1 MRASID
7 IGSNSV
13 LLLAGDILD
22 GKFIEHLSEA
32 NITGL
37 GKDLDKNGAFLKT
50 SMEETYEVLENYKNK
65 LENLR
70 IDISSVL
77 VTATEASRV
86 AQNANEFFQD
96 IKKNLGFSTNI
107 ITASGEAFYT
117 GFGIASG
124 LESEEESEKV
134 ILDIGGASTEIIK
147 VKNNPFRIVSSIS
160 LPIGSVR
167 ATDWI
172 KNDSFKLNLDKVF
185 GENEIDLYKTE
196 EIICVAGTMT
206 SLGAM
211 LKGLTDYRDKL
222 IDGYEFSFIKFEK
235 LISKLNKMEPLQ
247 ILKEFPII
255 GKRFSTITGGGIV
268 GIEIGK
274 RLDVKN
280 VIIST
285 RGLRYGTLMG
295 GEIDEQ
301 FISRKF

>member
-13 LLLAGDILD
+13 LLLAGEILE
-22 GKFIEHLSEA
+22 GQFIEHLSEA

-37 GKDLDKNGAFLKT
+37 GKDLDKNGMFLKK
-50 SMEETYEVLENYKNK
+50 SMDETYKVLKNYKK
-65 LENLR
+65 KCEGLK
-70 IDISSVL
+70 IDIPSVL

-86 AQNANEFFQD
+86 AENANEFFED
-96 IKKNLGFSTNI
+96 IKDKLGFSTNI

-124 LESEEESEKV
+124 LPDKEEKEKV

-147 VKNNPFRIVSSIS
+147 VKSNPFKILSSIS

-172 KNDSFKLNLDKVF
+172 RNDSFKLNLDKVF
-185 GENEIDLYKTE
+185 NENEIDFYKTE

-211 LKGLTDYRDKL
+211 LKGLKNYRDNL
-222 IDGYEFSFIKFEK
+222 VDGYEFSFMNFEK
-235 LISKLNKMEPLQ
+235 LISKLDKMEPFQ

-255 GKRFSTITGGGIV
+255 GKRFETIAGGGIV
-268 GIEIGK
+268 GVEIGR
-274 RLDVKN
+274 RLNVKN

-285 RGLRYGTLMG
+285 RGLRYGTLIG

-301 FISRKF
+301 FVSRKF